1 MYGMFCLCAICVHFT
16 ATAAR
21 PSVVTFVAAVCCH
34 GNASVQIITIYR
46 RMWKGN
52 WRFIFRR
59 VPNVAKSDSFV
70 LTGRPPVR
78 MEQFGSHWTGFHE
91 I

>member
-21 PSVVTFVAAVCCH
+21 PSVVTFVAAVCCY
-34 GNASVQIITIYR
+34 GNASLQISTIYR

-59 VPNVAKSDSFV
+59 VRNIAKSDNFV
-70 LTGRPPVR
+70 MTVCPPVR
-78 MEQFGSHWTGFHE
+78 MEQFGSHSTWFNE